1 VNGSDVA
8 SADEAFEAGLLDA
21 IKVAVNDPDVFI
33 VLGFPWPQDAADII
47 SIGDIRSEQEP
58 ATIGRRTRNETLT
71 AEVLVSCSQ
80 YGGQE
85 QEAIVRSRARELL
98 KAIEYYVRITDTTV
112 GGSVIWCF
120 RVASELFSNAWQ
132 DDSGALGRTC
142 EIKATFTAFARV
154 TS

>member
-21 IKVAVNDPDVFI
+21 IPVAVQDPDVQ
-33 VLGFPWPQDAADII
+33 VGLGFPWPMVSDDII
-47 SIGDIRSEQEP
+47 TIGDVRSEQES
-58 ATIGRRTRNETLT
+58 ASLGKRTRNETLT
-71 AEVLVSCSQ
+71 VEVLISCSR
-80 YGGQE
+80 YGGQD
-85 QEAIVRSRARELL
+85 QESVVRERARQLL
-98 KAIEYYVRITDTTV
+98 KAIEYHVRVTDTTV

-120 RVASELFSNAWQ
+120 RTSSELFSSAFQ
-132 DDSGALGRTC
+132 SDTDAGRVC